1 VIGKGLYFLAFWG
14 MRMLRNLFLFLFILA
29 TGLIGGGWSQE
40 ADAFSASGLTV
51 KDSRAPQELIKQ
63 RDSIYS
69 YVLYLDDNATKPSPL
84 DQLKAA
90 ILRHAVSPETI
101 RLDVDDLRVMDF
113 FPNRLHAG
121 LIVRGGIA
129 QADAKAARNLS
140 LPNDQDVAVCIFSGH
155 INGVPIQE
163 AAYSPYKLGFMAVM
177 VHSNKHFRAAVSD
190 SIDQVAIKILKAA
203 SIETN

>member
-1 VIGKGLYFLAFWG
+1 
-14 MRMLRNLFLFLFILA
+14 MLRNLFLLIFVLT
-29 TGLIGGGWSQE
+29 TGLTGWSQK
-40 ADAFSASGLTV
+40 ADAFGASELTV
-51 KDSRAPQELIKQ
+51 KDSRAPQGLIKQ

-90 ILRHAVSPETI
+90 ILRHAVSPDAI
-101 RLDVDDLRVMDF
+101 RLDVDDLRIMDF
-113 FPNRLHAG
+113 FPHRLHAG
-121 LIVRGGIA
+121 LIVGGSIA

-140 LPNDQDVAVCIFSGH
+140 LPDNQDVAVCIFSGRL
-155 INGVPIQE
+155 NGVPIQE

-177 VHSNKHFRAAVSD
+177 VHGNKHFRAAVSD

-203 SIETN
+203 SLEAK